1 MSTNINDYTIDELFE
16 MLSLD
21 RNNINIEE
29 INTKI
34 KELEN
39 KMINSKLDNST
50 VIFIEAMKEKIYSY
64 ISHSGYENNIINY
77 NKKININSDLINT
90 NNNKYFDRNI
100 INKILII
107 DTKFRDDYD
116 ELSTNFNITLPYTI
130 KNVISIQLSNIEFPN
145 TWYVIDE
152 SIGNNFFHIKPSS
165 EDYWYKI
172 DISSGSYYYG
182 DLFDLLSTKLSNV
195 FSDEYTDL
203 TNIEFSI
210 NLSFDNV
217 AGTATGN
224 GTVNIKYSEYAVD
237 LIDTNFD
244 LDFFSTDPNNYLYN
258 GNDISILSKTLGWK
272 LGFHNNIN
280 LTNSKSYI
288 SDSIL
293 DISGP
298 RYLYLLLDDHNKS
311 VHNNYI
317 PFSDKMSKIKNT
329 IDIFARI
336 SINGAAFSLYNENSF
351 SVYADKRN
359 YDGPI
364 DLNKISI
371 KVVDENGDI
380 LNLNNNNFSF
390 TVKVETLN
398 MN

>member
-1 MSTNINDYTIDELFE
+1 MSININDYTIDELFD
-16 MLSLD
+16 MLSLNKHD
-21 RNNINIEE
+21 INIEE

-39 KMINSKLDNST
+39 KMIHSKLDNST
-50 VIFIEAMKEKIYSY
+50 VIFIEEIKKKIYSH

-77 NKKININSDLINT
+77 NKKINISSDLINT
-90 NNNKYFDRNI
+90 NNNKYFERNI

-107 DTKFRDDYD
+107 DTKFRDNYT

-152 SIGNNFFHIKPSS
+152 SIGNNFFHIKVSS
-165 EDYWYKI
+165 ENYWYKI
-172 DISSGSYYYG
+172 DISSGSYYYD
-182 DLFDLLSTKLSNV
+182 DLFTSISTKLNNT
-195 FSDEYTDL
+195 FSDSDL
-203 TNIEFSI
+203 AYIEPSI

-217 AGTATGN
+217 AGTATGT
-224 GTVNIKYSEYAVD
+224 GTVNIKYSD
-237 LIDTNFD
+237 SSTTTPKFD
-244 LDFFSTDPNNYLYN
+244 LDFFSQDPNNFLYE
-258 GNDISILSKTLGWK
+258 GDDINILSKTLGWK
-272 LGFHNNIN
+272 LGFQINSNNN
-280 LTNSKSYI
+280 NNTSYI

-298 RYLYLLLDDHNKS
+298 RYLYLILDDHNKS

-336 SINGAAFSLYNENSF
+336 SVNGSAFSLYNENSF
-351 SVYADKRN
+351 SIYADKRN

-364 DLNKISI
+364 DLNKLSI
-371 KVVDENGDI
+371 KIIDENGDI
-380 LNLNNNNFSF
+380 LNLNSNNFSF

>member
-1 MSTNINDYTIDELFE
+1 MSTNINDYTIDEIFD
-16 MLSLD
+16 MLSLNRD
-21 RNNINIEE
+21 NINIEE

-64 ISHSGYENNIINY
+64 ISYSGYENNIINY
-77 NKKININSDLINT
+77 NKKINIISDLINT

-130 KNVISIQLSNIEFPN
+130 KNVISIQLSNMEFPN

-165 EDYWYKI
+165 EDYWYKV

-182 DLFDLLSTKLSNV
+182 DLFTLISTKLINI
-195 FSDEYTDL
+195 FSDENSDL
-203 TNIEFSI
+203 ANIEFSL
-210 NLSFDNV
+210 NLSFDNA
-217 AGTATGN
+217 AGTATGD
-224 GTVNIKYSEYAVD
+224 GKVNIKYPST
-237 LIDTNFD
+237 LLDTNFD
-244 LDFFSTDPNNYLYN
+244 LDFFSEDPNNYIYK
-258 GNDISILSKTLGWK
+258 GTDINILSKTLGWK
-272 LGFHNNIN
+272 LGFHINSDINNN
-280 LTNSKSYI
+280 TSYT

-336 SINGAAFSLYNENSF
+336 SINGAAFSLYNEKTF

-364 DLNKISI
+364 DLNKIGI

-390 TVKVETLN
+390 TIKIETLN

>member
-1 MSTNINDYTIDELFE
+1 MSTNINDYTINELFD

-34 KELEN
+34 KDLED

-50 VIFIEAMKEKIYSY
+50 VIFIEEMKEKIYSY

-77 NKKININSDLINT
+77 DKKINISSELINT

-116 ELSTNFNITLPYTI
+116 ELSTNFSITLPYTI

-152 SIGNNFFHIKPSS
+152 TIGNNYFHIKPSS

-182 DLFDLLSTKLSNV
+182 DLFDLLSEKFNNIFTS
-195 FSDEYTDL
+195 EHTDL
-203 TNIEFSI
+203 QNIAFFL

-224 GTVNIKYSEYAVD
+224 GTVGVNYSVSGIY
-237 LIDTNFD
+237 TNFD
-244 LDFFSTDPNNYLYN
+244 LDFFSIDPNNFIYD
-258 GNDISILSKTLGWK
+258 GNDINILSKTLGWK
-272 LGFHNNIN
+272 LGFQINRN
-280 LTNSKSYI
+280 LTNSTSYT
-288 SDSIL
+288 SDSVL

-298 RYLYLLLDDHNKS
+298 RYLYVLLDDHNKS

-317 PFSDKMSKIKNT
+317 PFSSNMSKLKNT

-336 SINGAAFSLYNENSF
+336 SVNGAAFSLYNENSF

-364 DLNKISI
+364 DLSKMTI

-380 LNLNNNNFSF
+380 LNLNKNNFSF